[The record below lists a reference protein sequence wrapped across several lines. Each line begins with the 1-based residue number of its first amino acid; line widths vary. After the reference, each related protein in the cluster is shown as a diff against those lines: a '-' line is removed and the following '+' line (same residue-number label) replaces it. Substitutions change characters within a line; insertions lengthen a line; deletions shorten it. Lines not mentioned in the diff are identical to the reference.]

1 MPSQT
6 EIQESITNR
15 IIDGLKNGLIPWRK
29 PWKNDPN
36 CGPATNV
43 VSKRTYNGINP
54 ILLDL
59 ASHVHGFTS
68 RYWGT
73 FDQWKNLGGQVTTRS
88 RRTRTMGNGLA
99 HEMWARG

>member
-15 IIDGLKNGLIPWRK
+15 IIDGLKNGLI